1 MLKGSLSNIGVHHIL
16 NDGNLTLVK
25 DTLKDYST
33 ESQDLLCRTGKQF
46 FPYEYMDDIEKLKDT
61 SLPPINVFYSN
72 LTDSNIST
80 SDYQHTQDVWDKTSC
95 STLKNYVNVYLNLD
109 VALLTDIYLL
119 MRLFSVYA
127 VVPILV
133 PFLGCVLTFRS
144 RTTAVIIF
152 FLF

>member
-61 SLPPINVFYSN
+61 SLPPINEFYSN

-80 SDYQHTQDVWDKTSC
+80 SDYQHAQDVWDKTSC

-109 VALLTDIYLL
+109 VPPSGRYIPTVEI
-119 MRLFSVYA
+119 
-127 VVPILV
+127 
-133 PFLGCVLTFRS
+133 CTFRI
-144 RTTAVIIF
+144 V
-152 FLF
+152 